1 MSNNEKD
8 ILNIIKYI
16 PSIFILLVSVILT
29 LYLYDQNKNDLTD
42 ETQKLEES

>member
-8 ILNIIKYI
+8 ILNIIKYF

>member
-1 MSNNEKD
+1 MSNNEKN
-8 ILNIIKYI
+8 ILNIIKYF